1 MCSLLFDMGSGLKDN
16 KNTIYEMTKSNN
28 GWGTTQG
35 MSKKLIWF
43 HKALL
48 IFFMIEFNSIPKYF
62 MKKLNICIRLK
73 T

>member
-1 MCSLLFDMGSGLKDN
+1 
-16 KNTIYEMTKSNN
+16 MTKSNN

-48 IFFMIEFNSIPKYF
+48 IFFYDRI
-62 MKKLNICIRLK
+62 
-73 T
+73 